1 VLVTSGVEREGKT
14 TTAVNLAAALAM
26 SGKQVVL
33 VGADLRRPHLHDVF
47 DGDNSIGLTSVLA
60 NGIDVDVA
68 LQSPKIDGLRLLAA
82 GPLAADPGALLES
95 SDLASVLDQLREL
108 ADFVVLDS
116 APLLTVADTVPL
128 MELADMTLL
137 VVDARRSTHRRVSSA
152 VAAMAQARGK
162 LVAAV
167 LTKANSR
174 ATELPLYAS
183 ENYRGSRRRVVSLR
197 AKAGG

>member
-1 VLVTSGVEREGKT
+1 
-14 TTAVNLAAALAM
+14 
-26 SGKQVVL
+26 
-33 VGADLRRPHLHDVF
+33 
-47 DGDNSIGLTSVLA
+47 
-60 NGIDVDVA
+60 
-68 LQSPKIDGLRLLAA
+68 
-82 GPLAADPGALLES
+82 
-95 SDLASVLDQLREL
+95 
-108 ADFVVLDS
+108 
-116 APLLTVADTVPL
+116 